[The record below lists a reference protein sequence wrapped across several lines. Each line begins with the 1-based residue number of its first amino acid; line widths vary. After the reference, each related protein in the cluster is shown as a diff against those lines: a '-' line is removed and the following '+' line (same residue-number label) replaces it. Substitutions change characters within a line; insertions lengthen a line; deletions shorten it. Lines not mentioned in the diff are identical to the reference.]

1 MPNVLAQAMANAM
14 PSEKSLNVEHI
25 GRLRLTEQVL
35 AVGRLWPNPGSR
47 NVIVGV
53 PWNPASGTL
62 DAPLA
67 KIKISSSFMLSTF
80 PSKIKQKTKQKCTLL
95 EQ

>member
-53 PWNPASGTL
+53 P
-62 DAPLA
+62 
-67 KIKISSSFMLSTF
+67 
-80 PSKIKQKTKQKCTLL
+80 
-95 EQ
+95 